1 MNAMSFSRTPEL
13 PVPPTTLSLSK
24 KYSPTLAFGT
34 HLKNTVCALNG
45 NQARISPIHA
55 NLEEENSLGA
65 FREAIV
71 DMRNW
76 LGGPP
81 EIVAYDLHPDYV
93 STKVAAQL
101 ATEWPGVSS
110 IGVQHHHAH
119 IVSCMAEHGL
129 EGPVLGVAL
138 DGTGYGLDGTIW
150 GGEILVAES
159 DTFRRAGWIQPIPLP
174 GGARAVLEPWRV
186 GLSYLYRAFGP
197 DIYDLGIDAVTHQ
210 ERKKLD
216 LIIKMIEHGINAP
229 LASSCGRMFDAVAA
243 ILGVREH
250 VQYEGEAAME
260 LERLVKG
267 EWNSNQPR
275 YSFALN
281 HQDNVTIIDPAT
293 MVFELVRDCR
303 EHIDA
308 DECSLKFHNGLIDV
322 YATALTAIAEKT
334 NIQTVVLSGG
344 CFLNKYLRN
353 GLRSQLESQGFSVFL
368 PHHLPVGDPGISL
381 GQAVV
386 GASIFARQT
395 GDSPKAEEGELCYPT

>member
-1 MNAMSFSRTPEL
+1 MNAMSSSPTSSL
-13 PVPPTTLSLSK
+13 STLPTTLSLSK

-34 HLKNTVCALNG
+34 HLKNTVCALRG
-45 NQARISPIHA
+45 NQAQISSIHV
-55 NLEEENSLGA
+55 NLEEENSLAA
-65 FREAIV
+65 FYEAIA
-71 DMRNW
+71 DMGNW

-93 STKVAAQL
+93 STRVAAQW
-101 ATEWPGVSS
+101 ATKWPGVSS

-150 GGEILVAES
+150 GGEILVAEPGAFS
-159 DTFRRAGWIQPIPLP
+159 RVGWIQPIPLP
-174 GGARAVLEPWRV
+174 GGNRAVLEPWRV
-186 GLSYLYRAFGP
+186 GLSYLYHAFHH
-197 DIYDLGIDAVTHQ
+197 DMYDLGIDVVTHQ

-216 LIIKMIEHGINAP
+216 LIIKMIEQGINAP
-229 LASSCGRMFDAVAA
+229 LSSSCGRMFDAVAA
-243 ILGVREH
+243 ILGLREY
-250 VQYEGEAAME
+250 VQYEGEAAIE

-303 EHIDA
+303 EHVDA
-308 DECSLKFHNGLIDV
+308 GECSRKFHNGIIDM
-322 YATALTAIAEKT
+322 YATTLTLIAERT
-334 NIQTVVLSGG
+334 NIETVVLSGG

-368 PHHLPVGDPGISL
+368 PRHLPVGDSGISF
-381 GQAVV
+381 GQAII
-386 GASIFARQT
+386 GASIVAGQT
-395 GDSPKAEEGELCYPT
+395 GDNPKAEEGELCCTT